1 MNLATRSV
9 LAADAPFT
17 ADPVL
22 TLGPSLVLGVALLG
36 ATFFARVERVLV
48 TFSIATLGIAILS
61 LTELPTQPLQVLW
74 ALASIAALGVVA
86 SIRGT
91 LRSAAFATVVLFGLR
106 LVEPLRSGEGE
117 LMPWTQLFLV
127 GLGAALVLHVL
138 LFFAGQKFH
147 EKPWGPVALATALP
161 ASFPG
166 VLLFWQHAFG
176 RSMQGAL
183 AVGLAVVAL
192 GSALLAQRSARSLGS
207 RGVMWLLAAACTLLA
222 IAVPLQLE
230 NQWVTLSWAL
240 MAVAYLGLWKRFDSR
255 GLKWLALTL
264 LAAVSVRLLFNP
276 WVLEYHQRSGVIFF
290 NWLTYTYLI
299 PAACL
304 VAATWLL
311 SDDEVPRARGWESAF
326 YGGKIAWG
334 ASNSAIGAALVV
346 FAWVTLSVFDFF
358 SQSSTLTV
366 TFDRLPARDVALSL
380 SWVLYAVAL
389 LAIGMWR
396 KSRALRWMSLVFLL
410 ASIGKVFLYDLGQ
423 LKDLYRVASLMG
435 LAVSLIIISLAYQRF
450 VFRRADQE
458 SK

>member
-1 MNLATRSV
+1 
-9 LAADAPFT
+9 
-17 ADPVL
+17 
-22 TLGPSLVLGVALLG
+22 
-36 ATFFARVERVLV
+36 
-48 TFSIATLGIAILS
+48 
-61 LTELPTQPLQVLW
+61 VLW
-74 ALASIAALGVVA
+74 ALALITALGVAA

-91 LRSAAFATVVLFGLR
+91 LRGAAFTTVLLFGLR

-127 GLGAALVLHVL
+127 GLGAALVLHLL
-138 LFFAGQKFH
+138 LFFAGSKFH
-147 EKPWGPVALATALP
+147 EQQWGPVALATALP
-161 ASFPG
+161 AAFPG
-166 VLLFWQHAFG
+166 MLLFWQHAFG

-183 AVGLAVVAL
+183 AVGMAVVAL

-264 LAAVSVRLLFNP
+264 LATVSVRLLFNP
-276 WVLEYHQRSGVIFF
+276 YVLEYHQRSGVIFF

-304 VAATWLL
+304 VAAAWVLT
-311 SDDEVPRARGWESAF
+311 DDEVPRARGWESSLYAAE
-326 YGGKIAWG
+326 IPWG
-334 ASNSAIGAALVV
+334 ASSSAIGAALVV

-358 SQSSTLTV
+358 SQSSTVTV

-380 SWVLYAVAL
+380 SWVVYAVSL
-389 LAIGMWR
+389 LAVGMWR

-450 VFRRADQE
+450 VFRRVDQD